1 MEKLRKNAQEFIL
14 ITLLKLITV
23 DETGHRRVG
32 RRREEL
38 SFHGIFCNI
47 YLGVGVPM
55 SACFRVCC
63 LFQVKGVRNMEDSWG
78 KVV

>member
-23 DETGHRRVG
+23 DEMGIDEF
-32 RRREEL
+32 EEDQL

-47 YLGVGVPM
+47 YLEVGVTM
-55 SACFRVCC
+55 
-63 LFQVKGVRNMEDSWG
+63 LVRKETA
-78 KVV
+78 KLEIFP